1 MTKNIKDIEKK
12 GYLKALLKNDYPRYI
27 SKDFSEKIM
36 LKIHEQKEPYVQTYV
51 LRIASA
57 FIFGI
62 FTLFVMNNIFS
73 EDIKY
78 SKTTINSDT
87 MAPSRNVSTQSQECK
102 NINDKPST
110 SDTIECK

>member
-36 LKIHEQKEPYVQTYV
+36 FKIHEQKEPYVQTYV

-78 SKTTINSDT
+78 SKTTI
-87 MAPSRNVSTQSQECK
+87 
-102 NINDKPST
+102 
-110 SDTIECK
+110 